1 MAAPRTAARKSAS
14 AKGVDLSVVVPVY
27 MNRGGLEEFFR
38 RLKPVLEGQTRNWE
52 LIMVDDGSTDG
63 SFAVL
68 QKLRKAEPRVKL
80 IQFGHN
86 HGQHHAILCGLQHSQ
101 GRAVITLDDD
111 LQNPPEEIPRFL
123 EALAKGHH
131 IVIGRIAEKKQHNW
145 FRNLGS
151 RSVQNLTSAILGK
164 PKDLKFSSYRG
175 LSRQAV
181 DAIAAYRG
189 VHPYLP
195 ALILS
200 AVPTASI
207 VNIDVRHDPRHHGT
221 STYNL
226 RKLIKLASYLLI
238 NHSFIPL
245 RMMIYWG
252 ILVSLGSLAFAFY
265 VILRELLGHHTGV
278 LGWPSLAVLISFFS
292 GNILLA
298 LGVLGE
304 YIGRL
309 VQESATNLQFY
320 IFRKEF

>member
-1 MAAPRTAARKSAS
+1 MAAPRRATRRSAS
-14 AKGVDLSVVVPVY
+14 PKGVDISVVVPVY
-27 MNRGGLEEFFR
+27 MNRDGLAEFFR
-38 RLKPVLEGQTRNWE
+38 RVQPVLEGLTSYWE

-63 SFAVL
+63 SYTVL
-68 QKLRKAEPRVKL
+68 QELRAGEPRVKL

-86 HGQHHAILCGLQHSQ
+86 HGQHHAILCGLQHST
-101 GRAVITLDDD
+101 GRVVVTLDDD

-123 EALAKGHH
+123 KALAEGHH
-131 IVIGRIAEKKQHNW
+131 IVIGRIAEKKHSW

-151 RSVQNLTSAILGK
+151 RSVQALTNTILGK
-164 PKDLKFSSYRG
+164 PKHLAFSSYRG

-181 DAIAAYRG
+181 DAIAAYKG

-200 AVPTASI
+200 AVPTHSI
-207 VNIDVRHDPRHHGT
+207 VNIDVRHDRRHHGR
-221 STYNL
+221 STYSL
-226 RKLIKLASYLLI
+226 QKLVKLASYLLI
-238 NHSFIPL
+238 NHSFILL
-245 RMMIYWG
+245 RAMIYWG
-252 ILVSLGSLAFAFY
+252 VLVSVGSLVFAVY
-265 VILRELLGHHTGV
+265 VALRALLWHHASV
-278 LGWPSLAVLISFFS
+278 LGWPSLAMLISFFS

>member
-1 MAAPRTAARKSAS
+1 LRRHAMEQTTATV
-14 AKGVDLSVVVPVY
+14 GISVVVPVY
-27 MNRGGLEEFFR
+27 MNAGGLEEFFR
-38 RLKPVLEGQTRNWE
+38 RVRPVLEAQTPDWE

-68 QKLRKAEPRVKL
+68 QKLRALDPRVKL

-86 HGQHHAILCGLQHSQ
+86 HGQHHAVLCGLQHSRGQ
-101 GRAVITLDDD
+101 AVITLDDD

-123 EALAKGHH
+123 ASLGEGHH
-131 IVIGRIAEKKQHNW
+131 IVIGRIAEKKQHVW
-145 FRNLGS
+145 FRNIGS
-151 RSVQNLTSAILGK
+151 RTIQNLASVILNK
-164 PKDLKFSSYRG
+164 PKHLALSSYRG
-175 LSRQAV
+175 LSRRAV
-181 DAIAAYRG
+181 DAISAYKG

-195 ALILS
+195 ALMLGS
-200 AVPTASI
+200 VPTDAI
-207 VNIDVRHDPRHHGT
+207 VNIDVRHDPRHHGK
-221 STYNL
+221 STYSL
-226 RKLIKLASYLLI
+226 RKLLRLSSYLLI

-252 ILVSLGSLAFAFY
+252 MLVSVASLAFAVY
-265 VILRELLGHHTGV
+265 VALRALLWHHTSV
-278 LGWPSLAVLISFFS
+278 LGWPSLAILLSFFS

-320 IFRKEF
+320 IFRKDF